1 MPAGRR
7 VLLVDDDGSAR
18 WTLRLFL
25 EAHGHTVEEANDG
38 LEGVKKALA
47 WRPDVA
53 LVDIEMPIIDG
64 YGLAR
69 KVREALGGDI
79 YLIALTGHD
88 HPELALSAGFDQHL
102 LKPCDPEHI
111 LESLT

>member
-1 MPAGRR
+1 
-7 VLLVDDDGSAR
+7 V
-18 WTLRLFL
+18 T
-25 EAHGHTVEEANDG
+25 
-38 LEGVKKALA
+38 KALA

-53 LVDIEMPIIDG
+53 VVDIEMPILDG

-69 KVREALGGDI
+69 KVRATLGSDS

-88 HPELALSAGFDQHL
+88 HPELALSAGFDRHI

-111 LESLT
+111 LKNLT